1 VIFTPEISFP
11 ESKSLSTSRTGL
23 FLQAV
28 RKHPHAY
35 ESSLLTTSHL
45 LSPQPFSRRGLAVR
59 LNNFYPQTLGIDI
72 RLLLRILLVSFL

>member
-1 VIFTPEISFP
+1 M
-11 ESKSLSTSRTGL
+11 GL

-28 RKHPHAY
+28 RKHPYAY

-72 RLLLRILLVSFL
+72 RLLLRIVSFF